1 MAAVNKQPAA
11 GGVAPW
17 LEAPHDVELITRP
30 ELFLFAW
37 LVDLVARSSTPGK
50 SRDEVRNNLVQFKQR
65 YLPARPP
72 PDLLF
77 AVYRLLVPKVR
88 SGGGASPATC
98 EPRALPVPVGTPS
111 EASLVVVSSCLA
123 LADFSLC
130 CAA

>member
-1 MAAVNKQPAA
+1 MASVNKQPAV
-11 GGVAPW
+11 GGIAPW

-37 LVDLVARSSTPGK
+37 LVDLVARISTPGK
-50 SRDEVRNNLVQFKQR
+50 SRKEVRTNLVQFKQR

-98 EPRALPVPVGTPS
+98 EPHALQVPVGT
-111 EASLVVVSSCLA
+111 SSKA
-123 LADFSLC
+123 LLLLSSPRVLP
-130 CAA
+130 